1 MMTESESVA
10 LPLGD
15 AALTE
20 RIIADGGRIVKREK
34 QKTFRG
40 SRAGARAGTR
50 RRGKDAVFSFAAR
63 FFVPLFPF
71 AVFCCIMETN
81 TAPAVFVGRLNA
93 SERTDYV

>member
-1 MMTESESVA
+1 MTESESVA

-40 SRAGARAGTR
+40 ARAGAR
-50 RRGKDAVFSFAAR
+50 RRGNDAVFSFAAR

-81 TAPAVFVGRLNA
+81 TAPAVFAVGRNA